1 MTSTLARELCNRGKR
16 VFDVREPMLGYWNE
30 LARNFNPVRGDFL
43 SDHNFG
49 EDFGAHLFDDGPV
62 TLRRD
67 LANSFAAML
76 RPRNQRW
83 FRPKIKDKRIQ
94 ESAGVADWLD
104 AAGEIMWNW
113 IYEDV
118 AAFVTATKSADHDF
132 ATFGNCVLSADV
144 NRRRDGLIYRH
155 YHLRD
160 CGWLENSEGQVDTI
174 FREMKLA
181 ARLIRQKWPKAA
193 LNQEIT
199 KALGDN
205 PEREF
210 TIWHVM
216 MPMEDYLNTEGA
228 DEKVNRGRR
237 GGYSWCSVYIDKD
250 HTEVIEASGSM
261 RFKYIVAR
269 WHPVQGWPYAISPAT
284 SDSLPAARQL
294 QAMAR
299 TGIEALEKSVD
310 PPSKARDKAI
320 RGDIN
325 LFAGGITWFDDSVD
339 EREGKSFELLDV
351 GKNAVLGLQA
361 IDQARLRL
369 ADAMFVTKLTMPT
382 ERAKTAYETQ
392 RIWEEQ
398 LRAAVPLFEPVEQNY
413 NAPLLSET
421 WEILLE
427 VGAFGNRLRDGTIEG
442 MPDGLK
448 GREFTWSFSNP
459 IQEAQERVKAQTFQ
473 VAASISMAARQLD
486 PAAGADFDVRVAGR
500 DAMRGAGAPEDWIV
514 DKDEA
519 DEAAEAIG
527 QQQQIAQ
534 AATMAGAAGD
544 AAGMVGDG
552 LEKLGGVI

>member
-1 MTSTLARELCNRGKR
+1 
-16 VFDVREPMLGYWNE
+16 
-30 LARNFNPVRGDFL
+30 
-43 SDHNFG
+43 
-49 EDFGAHLFDDGPV
+49 
-62 TLRRD
+62 
-67 LANSFAAML
+67 
-76 RPRNQRW
+76 
-83 FRPKIKDKRIQ
+83 
-94 ESAGVADWLD
+94 
-104 AAGEIMWNW
+104 
-113 IYEDV
+113 
-118 AAFVTATKSADHDF
+118 
-132 ATFGNCVLSADV
+132 
-144 NRRRDGLIYRH
+144 
-155 YHLRD
+155 
-160 CGWLENSEGQVDTI
+160 
-174 FREMKLA
+174 
-181 ARLIRQKWPKAA
+181 
-193 LNQEIT
+193 
-199 KALGDN
+199 
-205 PEREF
+205 
-210 TIWHVM
+210 
-216 MPMEDYLNTEGA
+216 
-228 DEKVNRGRR
+228 
-237 GGYSWCSVYIDKD
+237 
-250 HTEVIEASGSM
+250 
-261 RFKYIVAR
+261 
-269 WHPVQGWPYAISPAT
+269 
-284 SDSLPAARQL
+284 
-294 QAMAR
+294 MAR